1 MARAPCSFRTVAT
14 PAALLAL
21 MMGFHGSV
29 QGKSVQDG
37 LSVCDDP
44 GFPAPVLCRRAGLD
58 TLQASFIVVVDESGS
73 MQGMWPAVKGAVASL
88 GDAIPKS
95 DRVRLVLFSGSA
107 REMAMPWSADQG
119 TRSAWQRQV
128 EQLPAPRGQH
138 TDLARSLEKALEI
151 LRAEP
156 PERQQFVFILTDG
169 LHDPPPDS
177 PYPVASRAAWQERLR
192 QEVRTLAAV
201 RPLRFTVVRLG
212 AAADPQALI
221 EILEEASVV
230 EVHDGVALRDW
241 FASTTREFQVSKLR
255 LAVARDRLQPFARI
269 SVSEPPRTA
278 SHRAART
285 FFSIASPR
293 ILLGASVESDVRL
306 ESSGPVLFRMP
317 GFLLD
322 PGDEIELEGMV
333 EDLHSPLWN
342 PPGWNPRSL
351 DTTYLERVRLEPAD
365 ELSRIGIDPDTRESL
380 DLTVAYAAGGW
391 FLSWPAYL
399 AAVAGL
405 LTLLAL
411 TGQRARWAM
420 HRPSLDGHQLV
431 KAVLDSTEESEAI
444 PLSGASWQATGQDGA
459 VLFKLLA
466 KKHRGRT
473 RIAMEAPGS
482 TVVLEPR
489 HASREDLRPND
500 RLRVT
505 GPGGEQ
511 VEYRLLSSRER
522 KP

>member
-1 MARAPCSFRTVAT
+1 MARAPCSFRAVAT
-14 PAALLAL
+14 PAALMAL
-21 MMGFHGSV
+21 IVGLNSAAE
-29 QGKSVQDG
+29 GKSVQEA
-37 LSVCDDP
+37 LSVCEDP
-44 GFPAPVLCRRAGLD
+44 DFPSPVLCRRAGLD

-73 MQGMWPAVKGAVASL
+73 MQGMWPAVKAAVASL
-88 GDAIPKS
+88 GDAIPGS
-95 DRVRLVLFSGSA
+95 DQVRLVLFSGTA
-107 REMAMPWSADQG
+107 REMAMPWSAERG

-177 PYPVASRAAWQERLR
+177 PYPIASRAAWQERLR

-221 EILEEASVV
+221 EILEGASVV

-269 SVSEPPRTA
+269 SVSEPPRIA
-278 SHRAART
+278 SRRAAKT
-285 FFSIASPR
+285 SFSIASPR

-306 ESSGPVLFRMP
+306 ESSPVLFRMP

-322 PGDEIELEGMV
+322 PGEEIELEGTV
-333 EDLHSPLWN
+333 EDLQSPPWN
-342 PPGWNPRSL
+342 PPGWQSRSL

-365 ELSRIGIDPDTRESL
+365 ELSRIGIDPDARESL

-391 FLSWPAYL
+391 FLSWPAYIVSIFGVL
-399 AAVAGL
+399 IVVGL
-405 LTLLAL
+405 TV
-411 TGQRARWAM
+411 QQIRWALYQ
-420 HRPSLDGHQLV
+420 PSLAGHQLAR
-431 KAVLDSTEESEAI
+431 AVLESTEEGEAI
-444 PLSGASWQATGQDGA
+444 PLAGRSWEATGENGL

-473 RIAMEAPGS
+473 RIAVEARGPE
-482 TVVLEPR
+482 VVLEPP
-489 HASREDLRPND
+489 HASRGDLRPND

-511 VEYRLLSSRER
+511 VEYRLLSSRG
-522 KP
+522 